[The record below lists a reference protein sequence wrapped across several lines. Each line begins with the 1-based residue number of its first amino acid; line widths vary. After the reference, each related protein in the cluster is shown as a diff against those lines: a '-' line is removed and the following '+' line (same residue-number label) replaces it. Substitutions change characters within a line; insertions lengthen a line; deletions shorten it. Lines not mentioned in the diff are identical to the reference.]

1 MRDMYDAVLFDL
13 MGTVVYDPYLEAL
26 TAATQMDL
34 AEAFRARDPQCWPD
48 FELGVIDETEF
59 VRRFFADPAPG
70 QVFDIAAFNDAR
82 RSGYAFLPGMP
93 ELLAELEGATRRYV
107 ASNYPV
113 WIDELRE
120 TFGLDRYFEGI
131 YASCYLGVRKPD
143 PAFFTA
149 MLDDLGLPAQ
159 RCLFIDDRAGNC
171 EAAAG
176 VGLAVH
182 HFTDAAGLRTELTD
196 AGLLLP

>member
-1 MRDMYDAVLFDL
+1 MYDAVLFDL
-13 MGTVVYDPYLEAL
+13 MGTVIYDPYREAL
-26 TAATQMDL
+26 TAAVPMDIS
-34 AEAFRARDPQCWPD
+34 EAFRARDPQCWPD

-59 VRRFFADPAPG
+59 VRRFFPEAAG
-70 QVFDIAAFNDAR
+70 GAVFDIVAFNAAR
-82 RSGYAFLPGMP
+82 RAGYAFLPGMRD
-93 ELLAELEGATRRYV
+93 LLTDLEGATKRYV

-113 WIDELRE
+113 WIEELRA
-120 TFGLDRYFEGI
+120 TFHLDRYFEGV

-159 RCLFIDDRAGNC
+159 RCLFIDDREGNC
-171 EAAAG
+171 DAAAL

-182 HFTDAAGLRTELTD
+182 HFTDAVGLRKELRA
-196 AGLLLP
+196 AGVLAA